1 MALETTTTL
10 ANDVKQFYDLNLLDN
25 AFPNLI
31 HTQWAQTR
39 NIPGGVGRSM
49 EFRRFGVLT
58 AATTPLTEGVVP
70 AETNMSVALVTATID
85 QYGAYLKG
93 TDVLLMTAIDPLL
106 EEYSELLGAQMGD
119 TIDQIVRDVLVAGT
133 SVRYANG
140 KGSRGDI
147 ASGDNVNTTELR
159 KLLRTLENNNARPVD
174 DQGNFGL
181 MIHPNVYYDI
191 ISDTTVQ
198 NALFYA
204 SARGNDNP
212 LFSGEVGRFMGFV
225 FVKSTNAK
233 WFSGA
238 GVSNNVDVYVTMAIG
253 KDAYGITELEG
264 ESVKTYYKAPG
275 SAGTTDP
282 LEMIWTYGWKLW
294 FGAVR
299 LNENW
304 MVRLESA
311 ASP

>member
-1 MALETTTTL
+1 
-10 ANDVKQFYDLNLLDN
+10 
-25 AFPNLI
+25 
-31 HTQWAQTR
+31 
-39 NIPGGVGRSM
+39 M
-49 EFRRFGVLT
+49 EFRRYGTLT
-58 AATTPLTEGVVP
+58 AATTALTEGVVP
-70 AETNMSVALVTATID
+70 TETSMSVATVTATIN

-93 TDVLLMTAIDPLL
+93 TDVLLITAVDPLL

-133 SVRYANG
+133 NVRYANG
-140 KGSRGDI
+140 RGSRGDVR
-147 ASGDNVNTTELR
+147 SGDVVNTTEIR
-159 KLLRTLENNNARPVD
+159 KLLRTLEQQNARPVD
-174 DQGNFGL
+174 DHNFAL
-181 MIHPNVYYDI
+181 VIHPNVYYDI

-204 SARGNDNP
+204 ADRGQSNAM
-212 LFSGEVGRFMGFV
+212 FTGEVGRFMGFI

-233 WFSGA
+233 WFSGS

-253 KDAYGITELEG
+253 ADAYGVTELEG

-275 SAGTTDP
+275 SAGTVDP

-294 FGAVR
+294 FGATR

-304 MVRLESA
+304 MVRLESTV
-311 ASP
+311 SG

>member
-174 DQGNFGL
+174 D
-181 MIHPNVYYDI
+181 
-191 ISDTTVQ
+191 
-198 NALFYA
+198 
-204 SARGNDNP
+204 
-212 LFSGEVGRFMGFV
+212 
-225 FVKSTNAK
+225 
-233 WFSGA
+233 
-238 GVSNNVDVYVTMAIG
+238 
-253 KDAYGITELEG
+253 
-264 ESVKTYYKAPG
+264 
-275 SAGTTDP
+275 
-282 LEMIWTYGWKLW
+282 
-294 FGAVR
+294 
-299 LNENW
+299 
-304 MVRLESA
+304 
-311 ASP
+311 